1 MLFSATW
8 VDSEIIK
15 LSEVR
20 QRQISCNI
28 TYLWNLKKMIKVN
41 LFEKWKQTHRKKIYG
56 FQRVGGRDKLGV

>member
-41 LFEKWKQTHRKKIYG
+41 LFEKWKQTHLKQIYG

>member
-41 LFEKWKQTHRKKIYG
+41 LFEKWKQTHRKQIYG